1 MGSNPVAVTRSTIS
15 FSVSKTY
22 LIFLIAA
29 IDSTKDQ
36 NLYVELFNDSQG
48 KTCASLVD
56 STINHWNIRLTAADV
71 FHMFTQ
77 SIKFF

>member
-1 MGSNPVAVTRSTIS
+1 MGSNPVAATRSTIS

-22 LIFLIAA
+22 LIFLITA

-56 STINHWNIRLTAADV
+56 STIIHWNIRLTAADV
-71 FHMFTQ
+71 FYMFTQ